1 MDLVVVSSLFLAYVI
16 AFCIR
21 HKCIPDSLYRQVMDL
36 EGLCRIMWTIV
47 VALLSAV
54 LGSFFVSNSSDLTLI
69 LAIVASVAS
78 LITALLPLDK
88 KSQFIS
94 HKEFKIV
101 SIVAAVSS
109 QATVLANKPLLL
121 LACWTPWVLLYL
133 LNKAIY
139 YRWNKKEFFMQ
150 ITCWVTVIVY
160 CFSLL

>member
-21 HKCIPDSLYRQVMDL
+21 HKGIPDSLYGQVMDL

-54 LGSFFVSNSSDLTLI
+54 LGSFFISNSSDLSLI
-69 LAIVASVAS
+69 LAIVASAAS
-78 LITALLPLDK
+78 LTTAVIPLDN
-88 KSQFIS
+88 KSHFIAY
-94 HKEFKIV
+94 KDFKIV

-109 QATVLANKPLLL
+109 QAIVLVSKPLLL
-121 LACWTPWVLLYL
+121 LACWTPWTLLYL
-133 LNKAIY
+133 LNKTIY

-150 ITCWVTVIVY
+150 ITCWVTAIVY